1 MPGRKEE
8 NLPELAN
15 TLCEQIWDWPVVPPK
30 GAGWPRLISENGRY
44 ESLNKEAGSAVKAV
58 HSSAGSLFVASCMAL
73 VVSAIAFGIRGD
85 TLGDFINQF
94 GKQYASP
101 EEAIGWAI
109 TGAFWGF
116 TIAIA
121 FSGIVCDW
129 LGMKA
134 LLVFAFILH
143 MTGIA
148 GTVFA
153 NSIMMLA
160 VGTLL
165 IGLGNG
171 FIEGAINPLIVT
183 LYPDNKT
190 AKLNAL
196 HAWWPGGIVIG
207 TVVAY
212 LMTQFNA
219 SWQVKTGVLFIPT
232 LIYGA
237 LFIGLKLPQTERVQS
252 GVSTG
257 KMWRSIFSLFI
268 VFWFC
273 MWLTAF
279 TELGTNQWISEML
292 KQSGVEVGTL
302 VLGWI
307 SFVMLIGR
315 VFAGPVVHKLKPI
328 GLLLFSAIISVLGL
342 LALSVAT
349 GPVVAFVA
357 ATVFSVGICYFWPTM
372 LGYTSER
379 FPEGGALLMGLMGA
393 AGMASAGLA
402 QPIFGWLFHG
412 QGTAGCLQTV
422 AILPGIA
429 AVIFLLFYI
438 GHRKEGG
445 YKAVRLIEAESQID
459 VETTTV
465 ASVEAAEEE
474 AEKEPA

>member
-1 MPGRKEE
+1 MSTQEG
-8 NLPELAN
+8 
-15 TLCEQIWDWPVVPPK
+15 TSI
-30 GAGWPRLISENGRY
+30 
-44 ESLNKEAGSAVKAV
+44 
-58 HSSAGSLFVASCMAL
+58 SSARSLFVASCMAL

-85 TLGDFINQF
+85 TLGDFMAQF
-94 GKQYASP
+94 DATP
-101 EEAIGWAI
+101 DAIGWAI

-121 FSGIVCDW
+121 FSGAVCDW

-134 LLVFAFILH
+134 LLIFAWIMH
-143 MTGIA
+143 MAGIA

-153 NSIMMLA
+153 TSIEMLA

-171 FIEGAINPLIVT
+171 FIEGAVNPLVVT
-183 LYPDNKT
+183 LYPKDKT

-207 TVVAY
+207 AVVAY
-212 LMTQFNA
+212 IMTQFDA

-232 LIYGA
+232 VIYGA
-237 LFIGLKLPQTERVQS
+237 MFIGLKLPATERVQS

-257 KMWRSIFSLFI
+257 RMYKSVFSLFL
-268 VFWFC
+268 VFWVC
-273 MWLTAF
+273 MWLTAA

-292 KQSGVEVGTL
+292 KESGIQVGTL

-315 VFAGPVVHKLKPI
+315 VFAGPVVHRLSPI
-328 GLLLFSAIISVLGL
+328 GLLLLSAIVSVLGL
-342 LALSVAT
+342 LALSMAT
-349 GPVVAFVA
+349 GPVMAFIA
-357 ATVFSVGICYFWPTM
+357 ATIFSVGVCYFWPTM

-402 QPIFGWLFHG
+402 QPILGGWFRDLG
-412 QGTAGCLQTV
+412 VAGTLQHV
-422 AILPGIA
+422 AILPAILIVVFGI
-429 AVIFLLFYI
+429 FYI
-438 GHRKEGG
+438 SDLAKGG
-445 YKAVRLIEAESQID
+445 YKAVDLTQVD
-459 VETTTV
+459 VPTTTPDV
-465 ASVEAAEEE
+465 KEAAE
-474 AEKEPA
+474 KETV

>member
-1 MPGRKEE
+1 MSRGASASDSAYSHRG
-8 NLPELAN
+8 ELF
-15 TLCEQIWDWPVVPPK
+15 T
-30 GAGWPRLISENGRY
+30 
-44 ESLNKEAGSAVKAV
+44 
-58 HSSAGSLFVASCMAL
+58 ASCMAL

-85 TLGDFINQF
+85 TLGDFMATF
-94 GKQYASP
+94 HAKPAD
-101 EEAIGWAI
+101 IGWAI

-129 LGMKA
+129 LGMKS
-134 LLVFAFILH
+134 LLVFAWILH
-143 MTGIA
+143 MAGIA

-171 FIEGAINPLIVT
+171 FIEGAVNPLVVT

-207 TVVAY
+207 TVIAY
-212 LMTQFNA
+212 LMTQVSALNH
-219 SWQVKTGVLFIPT
+219 WEYKTGVLFIPT
-232 LIYGA
+232 LVYGA
-237 LFIGLKLPQTERVQS
+237 MFIKLKLPPTERVQS

-257 KMWRSIFSLFI
+257 KMWKSVFSLFL
-268 VFWFC
+268 VFWVC

-292 KQSGVEVGTL
+292 KESGVKVGTL

-328 GLLLFSAIISVLGL
+328 GLLLLSSVISVLGL
-342 LALSVAT
+342 LALSVAQ
-349 GPVVAFVA
+349 GPAMAFLA
-357 ATVFSVGICYFWPTM
+357 ATVFSVGVCYYWPTM

-379 FPEGGALLMGLMGA
+379 WPEGGALAMGLMGA
-393 AGMASAGLA
+393 AGMASAGFA
-402 QPIFGWLFHG
+402 QPIFGWLFEG
-412 QGTAGCLQTV
+412 RGTSGCLQAV
-422 AILPGIA
+422 AILPAIA
-429 AVIFLLFYI
+429 AFVFLFFYQ

-445 YKAVRLIEAESQID
+445 YKAVKLAQDSP
-459 VETTTV
+459 VE
-465 ASVEAAEEE
+465 
-474 AEKEPA
+474 PQG